1 MSQCQ
6 NAVPC
11 ACKNRMFSENQPERG
26 VGWRFEGEW
35 RALARPT
42 AELVA
47 ALAVCDGS
55 RQNIR
60 EKRAHGIQPLLCAVC
75 HLEDSK
81 LKIQDPGRH

>member
-1 MSQCQ
+1 
-6 NAVPC
+6 
-11 ACKNRMFSENQPERG
+11 MFSENQPERG

-60 EKRAHGIQPLLCAVC
+60 EKK
-75 HLEDSK
+75 ST
-81 LKIQDPGRH
+81 RHPTFTMCCLSFGGFQVENSRPRDALGLVGE